1 MGLCYNNIMK
11 RDSHQTYLKVQRII
25 ERIKYNSDKIVRLE
39 NRVEKI
45 NDVEMQFQAKV
56 AILNHHKDIEINNE
70 TRRNSNREEGTA

>member
-1 MGLCYNNIMK
+1 MQKLNKDHY
-11 RDSHQTYLKVQRII
+11 QKVQRII

-45 NDVEMQFQAKV
+45 MDVEMQFQAKV
-56 AILNHHKDIEINNE
+56 AILNYHKDIEINNE